1 MSLKPKVQTNSTNYP
16 HHRESQINQQIS
28 TAIRPQLPRDG
39 SRDGMNTSLKG
50 VSLVGFVGVWNFDN
64 NSNTKDSATSKPGG
78 KKIY

>member
-1 MSLKPKVQTNSTNYP
+1 MGNSSNTP
-16 HHRESQINQQIS
+16 QHRSPMINQQIA

-50 VSLVGFVGVWNFDN
+50 VTPVGFTGVWNFSD

>member
-1 MSLKPKVQTNSTNYP
+1 MSLKPKVRENSSNIPY
-16 HHRESQINQQIS
+16 HREPQINQQIA

-50 VSLVGFVGVWNFDN
+50 VTPVGFTGVWNFAD
-64 NSNTKDSATSKPGG
+64 NSNTKDSSTSKPGG

>member
-16 HHRESQINQQIS
+16 HHRETQINQQIS

-50 VSLVGFVGVWNFDN
+50 VSPVGFVGVWNFDN

>member
-1 MSLKPKVQTNSTNYP
+1 MSLKPKVQANSTNYP
-16 HHRESQINQQIS
+16 QHRAPEINQQIS

-50 VSLVGFVGVWNFDN
+50 VIPVGFTGVWNFAD